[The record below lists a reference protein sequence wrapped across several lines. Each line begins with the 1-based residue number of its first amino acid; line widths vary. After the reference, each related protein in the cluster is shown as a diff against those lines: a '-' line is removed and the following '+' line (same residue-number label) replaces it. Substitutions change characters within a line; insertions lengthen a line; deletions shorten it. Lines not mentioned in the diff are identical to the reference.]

1 MSVTTVP
8 IQPLKKGSIA
18 KFWIGIS
25 AVILAGGALAYWG
38 TSSIRSEYAGDDAFF
53 ADNADEKGVVTTK
66 SGLQI
71 LTIRNGE
78 GKSPTDADI
87 TLIKYKG
94 TLRDGTVF
102 DENERAPLPVAGVV
116 PGFSEALKK
125 MQVGGQYKIWIPGK
139 LGYGE
144 NPPANPQTGQPAFEP
159 NATLIFDVELLDFRS
174 RAEVEA
180 MQKEAEAA
188 QKKQGG
194 AGSPQGAA
202 QGSPQGPAAGGLPP
216 ESQAQL
222 DAQIRQQ
229 QGR

>member
-18 KFWIGIS
+18 KFWIGIV
-25 AVILAGGALAYWG
+25 AVILAGGGLAYWG
-38 TSSIRSEYAGDDAFF
+38 TSSIRTEYAGDDAFF

-71 LTIRNGE
+71 LTISGGE
-78 GKSPTDADI
+78 GKSPTNDDV

-102 DENERAPLPVAGVV
+102 DQNDQAPLPVNGVV
-116 PGFSEALKK
+116 PGFSEALQK
-125 MQVGGQYKIWIPGK
+125 MQVGGKYKIWIPGK

-144 NPPANPQTGQPAFEP
+144 NSPPNPQTGQPAFEP
-159 NATLIFDVELLDFRS
+159 NATLIFEVEMLDFRS

-180 MQKEAEAA
+180 MQKQQEAA
-188 QKKQGG
+188 QKKQGA
-194 AGSPQGAA
+194 AGGPQGGAP
-202 QGSPQGPAAGGLPP
+202 GGPQGDGQGGLPP
-216 ESQAQL
+216 ELQAQL
-222 DAQIRQQ
+222 EAQMRAQ
-229 QGR
+229 QGQ

>member
-8 IQPLKKGSIA
+8 IQPLKKGSIG

-25 AVILAGGALAYWG
+25 AVILAGAGLAYWG
-38 TSSIRSEYAGDDAFF
+38 TSSIRSEYAGDEAFL
-53 ADNADEKGVVTTK
+53 ADNADEDGVTVTK
-66 SGLQI
+66 SGLQFK
-71 LTIRNGE
+71 TVRGGE

-87 TLIKYKG
+87 TLIKYTG

-102 DENERAPLPVAGVV
+102 DQNERAPMPVAGVV

-144 NPPANPQTGQPAFEP
+144 NPPPNPQTGQPAFKP
-159 NATLIFDVELLDFRS
+159 NETLIFDVELLDFRS

-180 MQKEAEAA
+180 MQKEMEAQ

-194 AGSPQGAA
+194 GAPQGGGQAGA
-202 QGSPQGPAAGGLPP
+202 QGGLPP
-216 ESQAQL
+216 ELQAQL
-222 DAQIRQQ
+222 EAQMRQQ
-229 QGR
+229 AQ